1 MILITEE
8 VCAAIASEIKQKG
21 FPLLRVSLGRMAR
34 DQPYLVMALSI
45 FIDEFTKVHGKLASE
60 AMVRILATQY
70 KMIETQMNEEKL

>member
-1 MILITEE
+1 MIVTEE
-8 VCAAIASEIKQKG
+8 VCAAVASEIKQKG

-60 AMVRILATQY
+60 DMVRILAMQY
-70 KMIETQMNEEKL
+70 KMIETQINEEQS